1 MVVIWYPIDD
11 NNNPIPG
18 KQKNVEG
25 RFKPVPYPDLKIKK
39 SRFTSGWWNVYI
51 ELRTTAEGRI
61 ERTDVLRPETKGPQE
76 KVFIDQVT
84 REMARWTFEPGRSEI
99 HVDVRFY
106 VE

>member
-1 MVVIWYPIDD
+1 MVVIQYPIDEYG
-11 NNNPIPG
+11 NAVVEKRI
-18 KQKNVEG
+18 NVEG
-25 RFKPVPYPDLKIKK
+25 RFRPVPYPDVKVKQ

-51 ELRTTAEGRI
+51 ELWTTKDGRI
-61 ERTDVLRPETKGPQE
+61 ERYNVLRPETKGPQE

-84 REMARWTFEPGRSEI
+84 KEMTRWSFEPGRSEI